1 MLTSKP
7 TEKLVLIKWLFK
19 PLTLLL
25 ILRSS
30 QAYALQ
36 EGQTAPQC
44 PSALT
49 DKGQKLDLTAYQGKV
64 ILIDFWATWCG
75 PCQKSMPFLNGL
87 RNEHLSEGF
96 EIIAI
101 NVDENTEEAR
111 EFLKAHPVDYP
122 VAFDP
127 KGECAGIFNVEAM
140 PSSFFIDKA
149 GKVRKIHLGYRD
161 GDQTEIRE
169 QISSLLAE

>member
-1 MLTSKP
+1 M
-7 TEKLVLIKWLFK
+7 LIKWLFK

-25 ILRSS
+25 ILGSS
-30 QAYALQ
+30 QAYALH
-36 EGQTAPQC
+36 EGQATPQC

-49 DKGQKLDLTAYQGKV
+49 DKGQQLDLTAYKGKV
-64 ILIDFWATWCG
+64 VLIDFWATWCG

-87 RNEHLSEGF
+87 RNERVQEGF
-96 EIIAI
+96 EIVAI

-127 KGECAGIFNVEAM
+127 KGECPGIFNVEAM
-140 PSSFFIDKA
+140 PSSFFIDKT

-169 QISSLLAE
+169 QISTLLAE

>member
-1 MLTSKP
+1 M
-7 TEKLVLIKWLFK
+7 LIKWLFK

-25 ILRSS
+25 ILGSS
-30 QAYALQ
+30 QAYALH
-36 EGQTAPQC
+36 EGQAAPQC

-64 ILIDFWATWCG
+64 VLIDFWATWCG

-87 RNEHLSEGF
+87 RNERVQEGF
-96 EIIAI
+96 EIVAI

-127 KGECAGIFNVEAM
+127 KGECPGIFNVEAM
-140 PSSFFIDKA
+140 PSSFFIDKT

-169 QISSLLAE
+169 QISALLAE